1 MSVNLR
7 PLRNNLVV
15 EPIEQ
20 EERTALGIILP
31 ETAKEK
37 PQKGLVVAAGPGE
50 LLENGERQG
59 MAVKEGDRVLYAR
72 YGGTEVAIADRD
84 LLVLSEDDVLAVLE

>member
-37 PQKGLVVAAGPGE
+37 PQKGLVVAVGPGE

-59 MAVKEGDRVLYAR
+59 MAVKEGDKVLYAR

-84 LLVLSEDDVLAVLE
+84 LLILSEDDVLAVLE